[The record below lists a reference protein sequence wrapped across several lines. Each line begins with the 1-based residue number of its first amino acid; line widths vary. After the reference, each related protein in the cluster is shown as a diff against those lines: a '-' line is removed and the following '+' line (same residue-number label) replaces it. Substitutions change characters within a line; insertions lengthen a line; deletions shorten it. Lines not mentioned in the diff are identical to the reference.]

1 MLLKVSQIQNSMLT
15 GGFEMTNNEE
25 YFDLT
30 DAYSV
35 KTPEDNLDLYA
46 RWANTYE
53 SGFVA
58 DEGYVYHHGVAAVF
72 LETFISRNEPIL
84 DIGCG
89 TGLVGEALLANSSFK
104 SAIEGLDLS
113 SEMLKQARLKKTST
127 GQPVYS
133 DLHVGDLTATLDL
146 PDNTYSGII
155 SCGTFTHG
163 HVGPEAFDELYRIA
177 RPGALFAIAINPDHF
192 SNQGFETRFNS
203 DVSSG
208 IITEPAYKKV
218 QVYSTG
224 PNAQDRFPIGIFYL
238 K

>member
-1 MLLKVSQIQNSMLT
+1 M
-15 GGFEMTNNEE
+15 GNNEE

-35 KTPEDNLDLYA
+35 ETPEDNLDLYA
-46 RWANTYE
+46 RWADTYE

-58 DEGYVYHHGVAAVF
+58 DEGYVYHHGVAEVF
-72 LETFISRNEPIL
+72 LENFISKNEPIL
-84 DIGCG
+84 DVGCG
-89 TGLVGEALLANSSFK
+89 TGLVGEALCANSSLQL
-104 SAIEGLDLS
+104 SVEGLDLS
-113 SEMLKQARLKKTST
+113 SEMLEYARLKKTST

-133 DLHVGDLTATLDL
+133 NLHVGDLTATLDL
-146 PDNTYSGII
+146 PDNTYSGIV

-192 SNQGFETRFNS
+192 SNKGFETRFNE

-208 IITEPAYKKV
+208 IITKPVYKKV

-224 PNAQDRFPIGIFYL
+224 LHAQERFPVGIFHL
-238 K
+238 N

>member
-1 MLLKVSQIQNSMLT
+1 MLLKVSQIQNWMLT

-89 TGLVGEALLANSSFK
+89 TGLVGEVLCANSSFQL
-104 SAIEGLDLS
+104 SVEGLDLS
-113 SEMLKQARLKKTST
+113 SEMLEHARLKKTNT

-224 PNAQDRFPIGIFYL
+224 PHAQDRFPIGIFYL

>member
-1 MLLKVSQIQNSMLT
+1 MAT
-15 GGFEMTNNEE
+15 NEE

-35 KTPEDNLDLYA
+35 ETPEDNVDLYA

-58 DEGYVYHHGVAAVF
+58 DEGYVYHHGVAEVF
-72 LETFISRNEPIL
+72 LENSISTTGSIL
-84 DIGCG
+84 DVGCG
-89 TGLVGEALLANSSFK
+89 TGLVGEALCSNSSFH
-104 SAIEGLDLS
+104 SQLEGLDIS
-113 SEMLKQARLKKTST
+113 TKMLEQAQLKRTLA
-127 GQPVYS
+127 GQAVYA
-133 DLHVGDLTATLDL
+133 DLHVGDLTTTLDL
-146 PDNTYSGII
+146 PDNTYAGII

-177 RPGALFAIAINPDHF
+177 QPNALFAVGINPNHF
-192 SNQGFETRFNS
+192 SNQGFETRFS
-203 DVSSG
+203 DDVISG
-208 IITEPAYKKV
+208 IISKPTYKGV

-224 PNAQDRFPIGIFYL
+224 LHEQDRFPVAVFYL